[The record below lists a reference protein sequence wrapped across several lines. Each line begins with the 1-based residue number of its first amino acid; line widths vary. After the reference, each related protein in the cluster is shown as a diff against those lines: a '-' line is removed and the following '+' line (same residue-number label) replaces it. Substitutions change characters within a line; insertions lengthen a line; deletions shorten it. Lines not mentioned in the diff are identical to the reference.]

1 MFGKMMGL
9 SWSTD
14 AVGTASACL
23 GIRTELPQ
31 HAGDTGRSLPGQRW
45 GIRFFKEGDVMRSG
59 YDRKRRKARWLPIVL
74 IVLGVLAALVLLAVG
89 MFYHYYG
96 LSNYEGKAAQT
107 QLSSEDMAA
116 AKKAAE
122 AHVEKLNL
130 SDSEVEQI
138 KTEND
143 KAIKA
148 ANVSV
153 VDQPDVYNL
162 LLVGVDRRDDSW
174 NGNADSMILAS
185 INKTKKRITLMS
197 FMRDLYADI
206 PGYGVHKLNAACAYG
221 GCSLLVKTL
230 EENYKVHID
239 NYAWVDFQSMADVI
253 DALGGVDLTITDAE
267 VKVANDYI
275 TELCSITGADPQS
288 EYLQGGG
295 DLHCDG
301 IQAVAFGRIRYVG
314 NADFQRT
321 ERQRIVMEQMISKM
335 KDLSLGDMNSF
346 ATTVLPL
353 IHHDISVSEVL
364 TLTAAAPTFLKYEV
378 RESRVPFDDHYQSMQ
393 EILNPD
399 MDYTL
404 PEIQKELYG

>member
-1 MFGKMMGL
+1 M
-9 SWSTD
+9 
-14 AVGTASACL
+14 
-23 GIRTELPQ
+23 
-31 HAGDTGRSLPGQRW
+31 
-45 GIRFFKEGDVMRSG
+45 
-59 YDRKRRKARWLPIVL
+59 
-74 IVLGVLAALVLLAVG
+74 
-89 MFYHYYG
+89 
-96 LSNYEGKAAQT
+96 
-107 QLSSEDMAA
+107 
-116 AKKAAE
+116 
-122 AHVEKLNL
+122 
-130 SDSEVEQI
+130 
-138 KTEND
+138 
-143 KAIKA
+143 
-148 ANVSV
+148 
-153 VDQPDVYNL
+153 
-162 LLVGVDRRDDSW
+162 
-174 NGNADSMILAS
+174 
-185 INKTKKRITLMS
+185 
-197 FMRDLYADI
+197 
-206 PGYGVHKLNAACAYG
+206 
-221 GCSLLVKTL
+221 KTL

-267 VKVANDYI
+267 AKVANDYI

>member
-1 MFGKMMGL
+1 
-9 SWSTD
+9 
-14 AVGTASACL
+14 
-23 GIRTELPQ
+23 
-31 HAGDTGRSLPGQRW
+31 
-45 GIRFFKEGDVMRSG
+45 MRSG

-96 LSNYEGKAAQT
+96 LSNYEDKAAQT

-267 VKVANDYI
+267 VKVANEYI

-314 NADFQRT
+314 NADFERT
-321 ERQRIVMEQMISKM
+321 ERQRTVLDLMLNKVKHASPTAVPKILSKAM
-335 KDLSLGDMNSF
+335 PELKTNMSTSQLYLLSLQVPVKLIAYDMQKLRLPADGTYSDQ
-346 ATTVLPL
+346 TSPDGQMVLAVDFDANL
-353 IHHDISVSEVL
+353 QLYLKAIHDAPQPEQPEGEV
-364 TLTAAAPTFLKYEV
+364 TAP
-378 RESRVPFDDHYQSMQ
+378 
-393 EILNPD
+393 
-399 MDYTL
+399 
-404 PEIQKELYG
+404 

>member
-1 MFGKMMGL
+1 MPG
-9 SWSTD
+9 D
-14 AVGTASACL
+14 PDRTAS
-23 GIRTELPQ
+23 
-31 HAGDTGRSLPGQRW
+31 
-45 GIRFFKEGDVMRSG
+45 
-59 YDRKRRKARWLPIVL
+59 ARWLPIVL

-122 AHVEKLNL
+122 AHVGKLNL

-267 VKVANDYI
+267 A
-275 TELCSITGADPQS
+275 S
-288 EYLQGGG
+288 
-295 DLHCDG
+295 
-301 IQAVAFGRIRYVG
+301 QARIRSRSIFRAAAICTVTG
-314 NADFQRT
+314 SRRLHSGESAMSAMRT
-321 ERQRIVMEQMISKM
+321 FSG
-335 KDLSLGDMNSF
+335 L
-346 ATTVLPL
+346 
-353 IHHDISVSEVL
+353 SVSGL
-364 TLTAAAPTFLKYEV
+364 SW
-378 RESRVPFDDHYQSMQ
+378 SR
-393 EILNPD
+393 
-399 MDYTL
+399 
-404 PEIQKELYG
+404 

>member
-1 MFGKMMGL
+1 MYGKTMEM
-9 SWSTD
+9 SWSMDEVATS
-14 AVGTASACL
+14 SACL
-23 GIRTELPQ
+23 GLRTGLPRN
-31 HAGDTGRSLPGQRW
+31 AGNPGMPSLGQRC
-45 GIRFFKEGDVMRSG
+45 GVKLFKEGDAMRSG
-59 YDRKRRKARWLPIVL
+59 YDRERRKMRWLPIVL

-89 MFYHYYG
+89 LFYHYYG

-107 QLSSEDMAA
+107 QLSSEDMAE
-116 AKKAAE
+116 AKRAAE

-143 KAIKA
+143 KAIKV
-148 ANVSV
+148 ANVSA

-185 INKTKKRITLMS
+185 INKPKKRITLMS

-239 NYAWVDFQSMADVI
+239 NYAWVDFQSMAEII
-253 DALGGVDLTITDAE
+253 DALGGVDLTLTDAE
-267 VKVANDYI
+267 AKAANGNI
-275 TELCSITGADPQS
+275 TEICGIMGVDPQS
-288 EYLQGGG
+288 EYFQGGG

-301 IQAVAFGRIRYVG
+301 IQTVAYGRIRYVG

-353 IHHDISVSEVL
+353 VHHDISVSEVL
-364 TLTAAAPTFLKYEV
+364 TLTTAAPTFLKYEV
-378 RESRVPFDDHYQSMQ
+378 KESRVPFDDHYQSMQ

-404 PEIQKELYG
+404 PEIQKELYD

>member
-1 MFGKMMGL
+1 MYGKTMEM
-9 SWSTD
+9 SWSMGAAATS
-14 AVGTASACL
+14 SACL
-23 GIRTELPQ
+23 GLRAGLPRN
-31 HAGDTGRSLPGQRW
+31 AGNTGMPSLGQRC
-45 GIRFFKEGDVMRSG
+45 GVKLFKEGDAMRSG
-59 YDRKRRKARWLPIVL
+59 YDRERRKMRWLPIVL

-89 MFYHYYG
+89 LFYHYYG

-107 QLSSEDMAA
+107 QLSSEDMAE
-116 AKKAAE
+116 AKRAAE

-148 ANVSV
+148 ANVSA

-185 INKTKKRITLMS
+185 INKPKKRITLMS

-239 NYAWVDFQSMADVI
+239 NYAWVDFQSMAEVI
-253 DALGGVDLTITDAE
+253 DALGGVDLSITDAE

-275 TELCSITGADPQS
+275 KELCSITGTDPQS

-301 IQAVAFGRIRYVG
+301 IQAVAYGRIRYVG

-353 IHHDISVSEVL
+353 VHHDISVPEVL
-364 TLTAAAPTFLKYEV
+364 TLTAAAPTFLKYDVKEA
-378 RESRVPFDDHYQSMQ
+378 RVPFDDHYQSVQ

-404 PEIQKELYG
+404 PEIQKELYD

>member
-1 MFGKMMGL
+1 
-9 SWSTD
+9 
-14 AVGTASACL
+14 
-23 GIRTELPQ
+23 
-31 HAGDTGRSLPGQRW
+31 
-45 GIRFFKEGDVMRSG
+45 
-59 YDRKRRKARWLPIVL
+59 
-74 IVLGVLAALVLLAVG
+74 
-89 MFYHYYG
+89 
-96 LSNYEGKAAQT
+96 
-107 QLSSEDMAA
+107 
-116 AKKAAE
+116 
-122 AHVEKLNL
+122 
-130 SDSEVEQI
+130 
-138 KTEND
+138 
-143 KAIKA
+143 
-148 ANVSV
+148 
-153 VDQPDVYNL
+153 
-162 LLVGVDRRDDSW
+162 
-174 NGNADSMILAS
+174 
-185 INKTKKRITLMS
+185 
-197 FMRDLYADI
+197 
-206 PGYGVHKLNAACAYG
+206 
-221 GCSLLVKTL
+221 
-230 EENYKVHID
+230 
-239 NYAWVDFQSMADVI
+239 MADVI

-378 RESRVPFDDHYQSMQ
+378 RESRVPFDDHYEVRESRVPFDDHYQSMQ

-404 PEIQKELYG
+404 PEIQKELYD

>member
-1 MFGKMMGL
+1 
-9 SWSTD
+9 
-14 AVGTASACL
+14 
-23 GIRTELPQ
+23 
-31 HAGDTGRSLPGQRW
+31 
-45 GIRFFKEGDVMRSG
+45 MRSG

-122 AHVEKLNL
+122 AHVGK
-130 SDSEVEQI
+130 
-138 KTEND
+138 
-143 KAIKA
+143 
-148 ANVSV
+148 VSV

-267 VKVANDYI
+267 VKVANEYI